1 MCDIPSR
8 RTEYRRQLRERLLY
22 HFCAYNYSI
31 SAHEKHTRN
40 DKSQMS
46 EGLRNM
52 FIDDSL
58 YVFSS
63 HSQSVCSLLYLFSF
77 VVLVFPSVPSL

>member
-1 MCDIPSR
+1 MHFFHPSCSTCCLCVTNIPSR

-22 HFCAYNYSI
+22 HFRAYNYSI
-31 SAHEKHTRN
+31 STHEKHTRD

-46 EGLRNM
+46 EGLQNM

-58 YVFSS
+58 I
-63 HSQSVCSLLYLFSF
+63 
-77 VVLVFPSVPSL
+77 PIGTKPIR